1 MLTLFINTDTLNI
14 KAYEFPANVTTEGKI
29 ELPNTVLQQLANNQ
43 QVKVILLVTEPTE
56 EKQEEAAWH
65 RLAAEQ
71 LLKGYSEDDAIYD
84 TI

>member
-1 MLTLFINTDTLNI
+1 M

-29 ELPNTVLQQLANNQ
+29 ELPNAVLQQLANNQ
-43 QVKVILLVTEPTE
+43 QVKVIILVNEPTE
-56 EKQEEAAWH
+56 EEQEEAAWH

>member
-1 MLTLFINTDTLNI
+1 M
-14 KAYEFPANVTTEGKI
+14 KAYELTANVTTQGKI
-29 ELPNTVLQQLANNQ
+29 ELPDVIWQQLANNQ
-43 QVKVILLVTEPTE
+43 QVTVIILVTEPTE
-56 EKQEEAAWH
+56 AEQEEAAWQ

>member
-1 MLTLFINTDTLNI
+1 M

-29 ELPNTVLQQLANNQ
+29 ELPDAILQQLVNKQ
-43 QVKVILLVTEPTE
+43 QVKVIILVNEPTE
-56 EKQEEAAWH
+56 EEQEEAAWH
-65 RLAAEQ
+65 SLAAEQ